1 MLIMVNYDRRN
12 DGVLVKELHLCAMIA
27 GLKLPTDP
35 RWVNLAAM
43 DIGAIL
49 TDHAYCEQKA
59 ASSCISIIQQFPDYN
74 QVVKVLASSKSIQK
88 LSMLPWKTTG
98 RYWLR
103 PFKPFYEEKALKIPM
118 KCLRRSQELVKE

>member
-12 DGVLVKELHLCAMIA
+12 DGVLGKELHLCTMIA

-49 TDHAYCEQKA
+49 TDHAIVSKRQHLLV
-59 ASSCISIIQQFPDYN
+59 FPLYN
-74 QVVKVLASSKSIQK
+74 SFLTMNK
-88 LSMLPWKTTG
+88 W
-98 RYWLR
+98 
-103 PFKPFYEEKALKIPM
+103 
-118 KCLRRSQELVKE
+118 